1 MSRPSRANGIA
12 CDCTA
17 VGDAHFRSRIAL
29 NRRGSSCSSANEAA
43 MGTSGTAAVA
53 ALAFFLFFAFL
64 VGVTVV
70 VAAVAVAVAVS
81 AGVEGSGELRGSDCD
96 SSLDVSSGTSCSLS
110 LRFAIVSGYDVKL
123 RQVLRCCLVEVCV
136 IHRFSTEL
144 LNFFGANAAGTWQD
158 PQRRSAC

>member
-43 MGTSGTAAVA
+43 MGTSGTAVVA
-53 ALAFFLFFAFL
+53 DLAFFLFFAFL

-70 VAAVAVAVAVS
+70 VAAVAVAVS

-110 LRFAIVSGYDVKL
+110 LRFAIVCGCDVKL

-144 LNFFGANAAGTWQD
+144 LNFFDANAAGTWQD
-158 PQRRSAC
+158 PQRRSTC